1 MRRNFALAAGIAS
14 TLAATWLWHGP
25 GGAAGRFETS
35 VERTMRVTL
44 DHYEMPGI
52 AAQLDGRPLTRQL
65 RLAGRADDFQRGE
78 ISRIAREVP
87 GVAGAHWSG
96 QSVARAF
103 PLLAEVMAM
112 ALASFAAGVVI
123 AYIAALRRRAR
134 EAFE

>member
-1 MRRNFALAAGIAS
+1 MRRNLALATGVAA
-14 TLAATWLWHGP
+14 TLAATGLWHGP
-25 GGAAGRFETS
+25 GGAAGRFETM
-35 VERTMRVTL
+35 VERTMRITL
-44 DHYEMPGI
+44 DHYEMPWI

-78 ISRIAREVP
+78 IRRIAREVP
-87 GVAGAHWSG
+87 GVADAHWSG
-96 QSVARAF
+96 QKVPRAF
-103 PLLAEVMAM
+103 PLIAEVMAM